1 MRSLTFRG
9 WEENGVGLWE
19 DGFDTQH
26 LSMVRWS
33 GEVGCQPTGVYI
45 VSINQV
51 SPSDPAV
58 VSAMWAKRFSADEKP
73 VPIAEAIDPAGLKR
87 LIEQFRALRGTPAD
101 VKIVEQA
108 MEHVS

>member
-9 WEENGVGLWE
+9 WEENGVGLWG

-26 LSMVRWS
+26 LSIIRWS
-33 GEVGCQPTGVYI
+33 GEVGCQPTGLYI

-58 VSAMWAKRFSADEKP
+58 VSAMWMKQFSTNETP

-101 VKIVEQA
+101 VKIVERA
-108 MEHVS
+108 IECVS